1 MDNNDNEALIEQLRI
16 KTEDCYVNQ
25 KMCCS
30 ESIIYALNHALNGG
44 LQDETAM
51 RVGAG
56 FCGGMGANEG
66 CGALNGAIFV
76 LGLLLT
82 ANENHSRRTNKKI
95 RSASAELHN
104 KFKKKFKY
112 EKCADLT
119 KAQKGN
125 HQARLCNC
133 QNITGISAELAARI
147 ILRYRPELIPQAD
160 GEFLAVKETRAGVLV
175 KKIRSS
181 LGL

>member
-1 MDNNDNEALIEQLRI
+1 MNNNDEEALIEQLRL
-16 KTEDCYVNQ
+16 KTENCYVSR

-30 ESIIYALNHALNGG
+30 ESIIYVLNHALNGG
-44 LQDETAM
+44 LEDETAM

-56 FCGGMGANEG
+56 FCGGMGANDG

-76 LGLLLT
+76 IGLLLT

-95 RSASAELHN
+95 RSASGELHN

-125 HQARLCNC
+125 HQARICNC
-133 QNITGISAELAARI
+133 QNITGISAELAAKI
-147 ILRYRPELIPQAD
+147 ILQYRPELISQAD
-160 GEFLAVKETRAGVLV
+160 GEFLTLQETRAGGLV

>member
-1 MDNNDNEALIEQLRI
+1 MDNNDNEALIEKLRI
-16 KTEDCYVNQ
+16 KTEDCYANN

-30 ESIIYALNHALNGG
+30 ESIIYVLNHALNGG
-44 LQDETAM
+44 LEDETAM
-51 RVGAG
+51 RIGAG

-82 ANENHSRRTNKKI
+82 ANETHSRRTNKKI

-104 KFKKKFKY
+104 QFKKKFKY

-147 ILRYRPELIPQAD
+147 ILQYHPELISQAD
-160 GEFLAVKETRAGVLV
+160 DEFLIVQETRAGGLV

>member
-1 MDNNDNEALIEQLRI
+1 NNNDEEALIEQLRI
-16 KTEDCYVNQ
+16 KTEDCYVSS

-44 LQDETAM
+44 LEDETAM

-82 ANENHSRRTNKKI
+82 ANEPHSRRTNKKI
-95 RSASAELHN
+95 RSVSAELRN
-104 KFKKKFKY
+104 KFKKRFKY

-147 ILRYRPELIPQAD
+147 VLRHRPELASEAD
-160 GEFLAVKETRAGVLV
+160 AEFLAVQESAVGGLV

>member
-1 MDNNDNEALIEQLRI
+1 
-16 KTEDCYVNQ
+16 
-25 KMCCS
+25 
-30 ESIIYALNHALNGG
+30 
-44 LQDETAM
+44 M

-56 FCGGMGANEG
+56 FCGGMGANDG

-133 QNITGISAELAARI
+133 QKITGISVELAARI
-147 ILRYRPELIPQAD
+147 IFQHHPELAAKAD
-160 GEFLAVKETRAGVLV
+160 GEFLTVQESGVGILV
-175 KKIRSS
+175 KKVRSS